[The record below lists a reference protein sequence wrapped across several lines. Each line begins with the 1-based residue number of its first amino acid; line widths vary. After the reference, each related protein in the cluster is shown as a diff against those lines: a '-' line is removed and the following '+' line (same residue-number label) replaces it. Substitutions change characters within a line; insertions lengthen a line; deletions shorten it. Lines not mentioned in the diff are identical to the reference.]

1 MRWGAVFALL
11 ILFSEGSISAQKS
24 AYYRRIFVDA
34 EYYLLYEEYRDALP
48 LYQEIYK
55 TYPSNN
61 NIAYRIGLC
70 YLNIPNEKQ
79 KSLPYFEKA
88 ITAIT
93 DSYKEGY
100 FTEVNAPREAYLH
113 YGRALRILGQ
123 FDKAQKA
130 FETYQGILKPGDL
143 TELRIVR
150 KELESLSYA
159 REMIARPKK
168 HTITPVGRNIS
179 TRFPEINPVSDSS
192 GNTLVYTSVQ
202 RFYNAILISNR
213 GNEFWN
219 NPLNLNPQLYADGQI
234 RTVGITSNGN
244 ILLLSRNDNDI
255 YNLYYST
262 YNKETNSWTPISKFP
277 KEINTSKS
285 WQTFGSLSKNGDT
298 LYFSSNREGGF
309 GGFDIWMSI
318 KTSSGWS
325 APINLGKNV
334 NSQFDEIAPF
344 LTENGKRLFF
354 SSNGHRTIGGF
365 DIFYSDYENK
375 AWGIPQNIGYP
386 LNTTDD
392 DTFFFPI
399 KNGAE
404 GYYSKNTES
413 SSGDED
419 IYHVVLDIQPNR

>member
-11 ILFSEGSISAQKS
+11 VLISEGSLSAQKS

-55 TYPSNN
+55 AYPTNN

-88 ITAIT
+88 ITSIT
-93 DSYKEGY
+93 DNYREGY
-100 FTEVNAPREAYLH
+100 FTENNAPKEVYLY

-130 FETYQGILKPGDL
+130 FESYQNRLKPNEL
-143 TELRIVR
+143 SELRIVR

-159 REMIARPKK
+159 REMIAKPKK
-168 HTITPVGRNIS
+168 HAITPVGRNIS
-179 TRFPEINPVSDSS
+179 TRFPEVNPVSDSS

-277 KEINTSKS
+277 KEINTSRS

-309 GGFDIWMSI
+309 GGFDIWMSV

-413 SSGDED
+413 NSGDED

>member
-1 MRWGAVFALL
+1 MRQGIVLMVLLL
-11 ILFSEGSISAQKS
+11 ISFNSSSAQRS
-24 AYYRRIFVDA
+24 SYYRRIFVDA
-34 EYYLLYEEYRDALP
+34 EYYMLYEEYRDALP
-48 LYQEIYK
+48 LYQELYK
-55 TYPSNN
+55 AYPNN
-61 NIAYRIGLC
+61 YNLAYRIGLC
-70 YLNIPNEKQ
+70 FLNIPNEKA

-88 ITAIT
+88 ITSI
-93 DSYKEGY
+93 SENYKEGY
-100 FTEVNAPREAYLH
+100 FTETNAPKDAYLN

-130 FETYQGILKPGDL
+130 FEAYKNLLKPSEV

-150 KELESLSYA
+150 KELEALDNA
-159 REMIARPKK
+159 RYFISNPLK
-168 HTITPVGRNIS
+168 HKMTPVGRNIT
-179 TRFPEINPVSDSS
+179 TRFPEVNPVSDSS

-219 NPLNLNPQLYADGQI
+219 NPLNLNPQLYADGEI
-234 RTVGITSNGN
+234 KTVGITSNGN

-262 YNKETNSWTPISKFP
+262 YNKETNSWAPITKFP

-285 WQTFGSLSKNGDT
+285 WQTFGSLSRNGDT

-318 KTSSGWS
+318 RTSSGWS
-325 APINLGKNV
+325 SPINLGKNI
-334 NSQFDEIAPF
+334 NTPFDEIAPF
-344 LTENGKRLFF
+344 LTEDGKRLFF
-354 SSNGHRTIGGF
+354 SSNGLRTMGGF
-365 DIFYSDYENK
+365 DIFYSYYENK
-375 AWGIPQNIGYP
+375 AWGIPINIGYP

-399 KNGAE
+399 KNGKE
-404 GYYSKNTES
+404 GYYSKNSES
-413 SSGDED
+413 KGDED
-419 IYHVVLDIQPNR
+419 IYHVILDIKSPL